1 MKRIIFRIR
10 HFFAMCKLEARF
22 GPFGKAP
29 F

>member
-1 MKRIIFRIR
+1 MKSIIFRIR
-10 HFFAMCKLEARF
+10 YFFAMRKLSARF